1 MLLIQLLL
9 HELITHFVRELVEEE
24 RSYLESEAKSLFHM
38 AKGEQEGQHQV
49 EVVEAAAAMLA
60 VAIPIQTE
68 PQQLQ
73 TQQLVFL

>member
-1 MLLIQLLL
+1 MLLIQQLL

-49 EVVEAAAAMLA
+49 EVVEAAACSSLE
-60 VAIPIQTE
+60 VVEEEGE
-68 PQQLQ
+68 PSQ
-73 TQQLVFL
+73 

>member
-9 HELITHFVRELVEEE
+9 HELITHFVRELGEEE

-49 EVVEAAAAMLA
+49 EVVEAA
-60 VAIPIQTE
+60 E
-68 PQQLQ
+68 ESHH
-73 TQQLVFL
+73 FLEFPRAYMGS

>member
-38 AKGEQEGQHQV
+38 AKGEQEAQHQE
-49 EVVEAAAAMLA
+49 EVVEAEACSSSE
-60 VAIPIQTE
+60 VVVEEGE
-68 PQQLQ
+68 PSQ
-73 TQQLVFL
+73 